1 MKIEVMAK
9 KSGSYG
15 KKVDK
20 LRKKSRQKYR
30 SYGKKADKN
39 IKVTAKKSGSYG
51 KKVRFKN
58 LNYSE
63 KATKTLNC
71 VHKIKNI

>member
-1 MKIEVMAK
+1 MEK
-9 KSGSYG
+9 KSGLIL
-15 KKVDK
+15 K
-20 LRKKSRQKYR
+20 LRKKSRQ
-30 SYGKKADKN
+30 
-39 IKVTAKKSGSYG
+39 VTEKKSESYG

-71 VHKIKNI
+71 VHKTKNI

>member
-1 MKIEVMAK
+1 MRKGIVKSITKIYYFFLIFYYFKRSIIKATAK
-9 KSGSYG
+9 NTLKNRSYG

-20 LRKKSRQKYR
+20 LR
-30 SYGKKADKN
+30 
-39 IKVTAKKSGSYG
+39 

-71 VHKIKNI
+71 VHKMKNI